1 VSTKDAILE
10 LIRKLPDDVT
20 LADIMAELYF
30 RQKVDQGL
38 AELDA
43 GKGGPL
49 PGARGA
55 SRSGSSNLVAFLAE
69 RPGRHR

>member
-38 AELDA
+38 SELDA
-43 GKGGPL
+43 GKGVPHEQ
-49 PGARGA
+49 AR
-55 SRSGSSNLVAFLAE
+55 E
-69 RPGRHR
+69 RLQKWLK

>member
-1 VSTKDAILE
+1 MSTKDTVLDM
-10 LIRKLPDDVT
+10 IRNLPDDVT

-43 GKGGPL
+43 GKGIPHEK
-49 PGARGA
+49 AR
-55 SRSGSSNLVAFLAE
+55 E
-69 RPGRHR
+69 RLQKWLK